1 MTNNDQAVI
10 WEFADVARLPHSN
23 DNTAMTTCRLEAGD
37 RVRYQGQVWTLK
49 HTILEAHR
57 FAVSA
62 IPRGSALLS
71 WGLPFGFALKNIQ
84 AGEYVCNASTLES
97 IKLRSVKLELP
108 ERANFEDHIEP
119 YVLDEATFQA
129 AKQVPSYSGE
139 RTFLGFKRSRQRGVG
154 TRNYLVILGL
164 SSKVS
169 SFVSQLEKRL
179 AYLAKN
185 HENLDGI
192 VAVAHTEGSVKDAN
206 NLGHVLRTLAGF
218 AVHPNVGGLLL
229 VDDPLDAINIKV
241 FQTFLRE
248 HDYPCADIPVRLLS
262 LQSSLSAQ
270 LEQAQILVTELL
282 PLANQTARTLQSVAH
297 LKIALQC
304 GGSDAFSGVSANPL
318 AGYVAKEIIRY
329 GGSANLAESP
339 ELIGAEPYVV
349 QKVKDL
355 ATAKRFLATLEHFK
369 ALASWHG
376 TSAEGNPSGG
386 NKFRGLY
393 NIVLKSLGAAHKK
406 HPELRLDAVIEYA
419 ERMTERGFYF
429 MDSPGLDLESVA
441 GQVAS
446 GCNLI
451 FFTTGNGSVTNFP
464 FVPTLKFVTTTQR
477 FKLLEKDMDVNAG
490 AFLDGVSMEQLG
502 KETLEQ
508 SIAVASGQR
517 AVGERAGHAQVQI
530 WRNWQQKE
538 SVDVARL
545 DYSQLRSGQ
554 PLAVRLGE
562 ARDDKVSALRTEK
575 VITSEALGLLLPT
588 SLCSVQ
594 VAQLAADHLNR
605 NGIGQGKVS
614 RFVALGH
621 TEGCSSSKGSA
632 FELATRTLTSYLTHP
647 KVTHALLL
655 EHGCEI
661 VHNDLMRQRIAQ
673 LGLEPNSFGWASIQM
688 DGGTES
694 VMKKMETY
702 FSDVLME
709 AAYPQPVEVGPESLR
724 VGVATLGE
732 ISPNLAASL
741 TSLVRA
747 LVSSGA
753 TVVIPE
759 KSFLLDAEFFQR
771 TLLEPLQPTLAY
783 GQQAVSP
790 GLHVMET
797 PTEHWV
803 ETLTG
808 LGATGIELALVFI
821 SNEPL
826 QGHPMVPVLQVTH
839 QPTLKA
845 RYGDD
850 IDVLLQGSADK
861 WVEELWQ
868 AIVSVFSGS
877 ARPKLYQADYTAFQL
892 ARGPLGLSL

>member
-1 MTNNDQAVI
+1 MTKTNQAT
-10 WEFADVARLPHSN
+10 WEFADIARLPHPN
-23 DNTAMTTCRLEAGD
+23 DNTAITTRRLEAGD
-37 RVRYQGQVWTLK
+37 RIRYQGQVWTLR

-57 FAVSA
+57 FAVTK
-62 IPRGSALLS
+62 IPKGAALLS

-97 IKLRSVKLELP
+97 IKIRSVKLELP
-108 ERANFEDHIEP
+108 DSANFEDHIEP
-119 YVLDEATFQA
+119 YVLDEATFQPA
-129 AKQVPSYSGE
+129 EQVPLYSDT
-139 RTFLGFKRSRQRGVG
+139 RTFLGYERSQQRGVG
-154 TRNYLVILGL
+154 TRNFLVLLGL

-185 HENLDGI
+185 FENLDGM

-206 NLGHVLRTLAGF
+206 NLEHVLRTLAGF

-229 VDDPLDAINIKV
+229 VDDPLDAVNIPV
-241 FQTFLRE
+241 FQTFLQERG
-248 HDYPCADIPVRLLS
+248 YPFEDIPVRSLS
-262 LQSSLSAQ
+262 LQGSLSAQ
-270 LEQAQILVTELL
+270 LEQAQTLVNELL
-282 PLANQTARTLQSVAH
+282 PLANQTARTPQSVAH

-318 AGYVAKEIIRY
+318 AGYVAKEVIRY

-339 ELIGAEPYVV
+339 ELIGAEVYVL

-355 ATAKRFLATLEHFK
+355 TTAKKFLATLEHFK

-406 HPELRLDAVIEYA
+406 HPELRLDAVIKYA
-419 ERMTERGFYF
+419 ERMTKSGFYF

-451 FFTTGNGSVTNFP
+451 FFTTGNGSITNFP

-502 KETLEQ
+502 QETLEQ
-508 SIAVASGQR
+508 SLEVASGQR

-538 SVDVARL
+538 SVDIARL
-545 DYSQLRSGQ
+545 DYSQLRSGE
-554 PLAVRLGE
+554 PLGMRLSE
-562 ARDDKVSALRTEK
+562 ARHDLKVSALQTEK
-575 VITSEALGLLLPT
+575 GVTSEALGLLLPT

-594 VAQLAADHLNR
+594 VAQLTADHLNGK
-605 NGIGQGKVS
+605 NVGQGKVS

-661 VHNDLMRQRIAQ
+661 VHNDLMRQRVTQ
-673 LGLEPNSFGWASIQM
+673 LGLEPSRFGWASIQM
-688 DGGTES
+688 DGGIES
-694 VMKKMETY
+694 VMKKMEAY
-702 FSDVLME
+702 FEDVLVE
-709 AAYPQPVEVGPESLR
+709 AAYPQRVAVGLESLR
-724 VGVATLGE
+724 VGIVTLGE
-732 ISPNLAASL
+732 VSPQVAKSL
-741 TSLVRA
+741 TLLTQT

-759 KSFLLDAEFFQR
+759 KS
-771 TLLEPLQPTLAY
+771 TLLTTETFQKMLVAPLQPTLAY
-783 GQQAVSP
+783 GQQTTST

-821 SNEPL
+821 NDEPV
-826 QGHPMVPVLQVTH
+826 QGHPMVPVVQVTD
-839 QPTLKA
+839 QPSLKA

-850 IDVLLQGSADK
+850 IDILLHGSADG
-861 WVEELWQ
+861 WSEELSQ
-868 AIVSVFSGS
+868 AIVNVFAGNTK
-877 ARPKLYQADYTAFQL
+877 PKLYQAGYTAFQL